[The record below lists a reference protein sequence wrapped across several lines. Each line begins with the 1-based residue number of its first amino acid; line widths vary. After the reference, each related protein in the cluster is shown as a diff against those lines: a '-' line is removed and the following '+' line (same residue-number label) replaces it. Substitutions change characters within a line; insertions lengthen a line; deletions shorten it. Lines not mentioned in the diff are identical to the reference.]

1 MSEGDEWS
9 VRSSVEDF
17 IYRIYSSAQRLEWL
31 LSGLIDVFLLPVQ
44 ISWIFAVNVVSNL
57 LGSNP
62 ISGVLVSGLSFL
74 DQDDGIF
81 QHLQAAF
88 SNEKSIDIRGV
99 NLVGQVD
106 LKSPVL
112 THKVT

>member
-1 MSEGDEWS
+1 MSKSDEWS
-9 VRSSVEDF
+9 VRSSVEVF
-17 IYRIYSSAQRLEWL
+17 IYRVYSSAQRFEWL

-44 ISWIFAVNVVSNL
+44 ISWVFAVNVASEL

-62 ISGVLVSGLSFL
+62 VSGVLVSSLSFL

-81 QHLQAAF
+81 QYLQAAF
-88 SNEKSIDIRGV
+88 SNEKSIDIRGID
-99 NLVGQVD
+99 LVGQID

-112 THKVT
+112 AHKVT